1 MKLKNILVILVIIAL
16 VGIAGC
22 GEEKTQTITTPST
35 DSAQPAAVEKTE
47 APSVPAKSPP
57 PKREVTMEDVDL
69 KTSDGINLKGTY
81 YKGTTNQG
89 VILLHMLN
97 KKRATW
103 KEFAKDLQDTGYH
116 VIAIDFRGHGD
127 SDGDWDDFSS
137 NEFEDRNDF
146 VDMEYD
152 VAAAAAFLKKK
163 ATWPKTIIGASIGAN
178 IALRYAANTP
188 EVEKV
193 VLMSPGLSYKGV
205 RTNEASMAYHGE
217 VLMVGSTD
225 DVPYVEANEKLNNKF
240 VGKHKT
246 FEYMG
251 SGHGTDLFKLESG
264 LSARI
269 IGWLEE

>member
-1 MKLKNILVILVIIAL
+1 MKIKIILIVLVIIAL

-22 GEEKTQTITTPST
+22 GEEKTVPVSAAPKAPV
-35 DSAQPAAVEKTE
+35 AQPAAAENTE
-47 APSVPAKSPP
+47 APSASSKQA
-57 PKREVTMEDVDL
+57 REATIEDIDL

-89 VILLHMLN
+89 VVLLHMLN
-97 KKRATW
+97 KKGSTW
-103 KEFAKDLQDTGYH
+103 KEFAKDLQNSGYH
-116 VIAIDFRGHGD
+116 VVAIDFRGHGD
-127 SDGDWDDFSS
+127 SDGDWNDFSDS
-137 NEFEDRNDF
+137 EFEDQNDF

-152 VAAAAAFLKKK
+152 VVAAAAFLKKK
-163 ATWPKTIIGASIGAN
+163 ATWPKTVVGASIGAN

-205 RTNEASMAYHGE
+205 RTNEASMAYQGE

-225 DVPYVEANEKLNNKF
+225 DAPYIEANEKLNNKF

-246 FEYMG
+246 FEYM
-251 SGHGTDLFKLESG
+251 SGHGSDLFKLESG